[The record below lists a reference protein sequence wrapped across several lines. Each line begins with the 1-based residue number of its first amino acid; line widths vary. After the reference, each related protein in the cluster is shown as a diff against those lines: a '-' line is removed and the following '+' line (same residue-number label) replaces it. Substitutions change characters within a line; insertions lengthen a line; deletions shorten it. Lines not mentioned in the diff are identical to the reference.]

1 MKSPVIDRYDR
12 TAEGHLRW
20 WAPVLAPASA
30 RLVERL
36 EALDPGLRGGE
47 PRLVVDIGC
56 GTGSSLFESAPRW
69 PGARLTGLDASTGML
84 AVAQRE
90 AERLPAEARD
100 RISYVAAGADKLPF
114 EDRSFDLAICGF
126 MLQLVPDRVPVLAEM
141 HRVLRPGGTVAI
153 LGWIQEKEPPPLE
166 AALETALAETGIV
179 RPPRLEIRSGHFPS
193 ARVAAQELRRAGFR
207 RTAAREETLDYTW
220 AIDDFVTYR
229 ETTRDRDLFDSLDA
243 PTREKGLAAFD
254 RRLRALPREALR
266 YRPPIVSLVGRA

>member
-20 WAPVLAPASA
+20 WAPVLAPASV
-30 RLVERL
+30 RLIERL

-47 PRLVVDIGC
+47 PRLVLDIGC

-69 PGARLTGLDASTGML
+69 PGAMLTGLDASIGML

-100 RISYVAAGADKLPF
+100 RISYIVASADQLPF

-166 AALETALAETGIV
+166 AALEAALAETG
-179 RPPRLEIRSGHFPS
+179 SGHFPS

-207 RTAAREETLDYTW
+207 RAAAREETLDYTW

-243 PTREKGLAAFD
+243 PTREKGLAACD